1 MEYNVEHIKQEVQAL
16 FATPIYF
23 SQLERNFSNEELQ
36 FIENSKKDCVV
47 NINKNKTSSNQY
59 VLEEK
64 EMINLKQELMLRL
77 DQYFKLVEESEDDVK
92 LYITQS
98 WINFNEPNTSHHEHM
113 HPNSF
118 LSGVLYINAVE
129 NLDFIRFLHPRDP
142 LFQFENKKKFNIF
155 NSGVWDFPVKTKQIL
170 LFPSYLK
177 HCVLEN
183 FSNHERISLSFNVFF
198 KGKIGNYATSSEL
211 KIGETNGR

>member
-1 MEYNVEHIKQEVQAL
+1 MMGQISLIKSARAYVEYNVEHIKQEVQAL

-64 EMINLKQELMLRL
+64 EMMNLKQELMLRL

-98 WINFNEPNTSHHEHM
+98 WINFNEPA
-113 HPNSF
+113 
-118 LSGVLYINAVE
+118 VLDKN
-129 NLDFIRFLHPRDP
+129 
-142 LFQFENKKKFNIF
+142 
-155 NSGVWDFPVKTKQIL
+155 G
-170 LFPSYLK
+170 
-177 HCVLEN
+177 
-183 FSNHERISLSFNVFF
+183 SL
-198 KGKIGNYATSSEL
+198 
-211 KIGETNGR
+211 